1 MRVTSFMIFNQLI
14 RGLRRQYSTSADLQQ
29 QLATGKRINKPSDDV
44 AGTMRSLDYRVSI
57 NEYGQYRRNIDEGS
71 VRLRVTDTVL
81 AAVDKTL
88 SDIRSLMAL
97 GGSGSQDPV
106 DRNRYAQHA
115 AQLRDQLA
123 DFSAET
129 YQNRYLFSGFRTDVP
144 PYTAGPAYAY
154 QGDNGVMN
162 VSIDR
167 TEAVA
172 VNVTGSQVFSYSL
185 AAPEVK
191 QLGSGEIVH
200 YTPGA
205 GTAVSVEIRASDD
218 VTVLDTFTFS
228 NVMQMTD
235 LLRGA
240 FSTNNTARIEAL
252 RDPFN
257 RISTQVRTTQAEV
270 GMRLSRMQ
278 DQSASLQSVTVALQ
292 NARSGVEDADPL
304 ETAAGLKMLDATLQ
318 SLHESA
324 SRVLSQSLLDF
335 LQ

>member
-1 MRVTSFMIFNQLI
+1 MIFDQLI

-29 QLATGKRINKPSDDV
+29 QLGTGKRINKPSDDV
-44 AGTMRSLDYRVSI
+44 SGTRRSLDYRVSI
-57 NEYGQYRRNIDEGS
+57 NEYSQYRQNIDEAS

-81 AAVDKTL
+81 TAVDNAL
-88 SDIRSLMAL
+88 SDIRSLIAL
-97 GGSGSQDPV
+97 GGGGSQDPV
-106 DRNRYAQHA
+106 DRNRYAQQA
-115 AQLRDQLA
+115 AQYRDQLA
-123 DFSAET
+123 GFSAET
-129 YQNRYLFSGFRTDVP
+129 YQNRHLFSGFRTDVP
-144 PYTAGPAYAY
+144 PYTAGPAYVY

-162 VSIDR
+162 VRIDQ

-172 VNVTGSQVFSYSL
+172 VNVTGTQVFSYSF

-191 QLGSGEIVH
+191 QLGSGEFVH

-205 GTAVSVEIRASDD
+205 GTDVSVEIRASDD
-218 VTVLDTFTFS
+218 VAVLDTFTFS

-240 FSTNNTARIEAL
+240 FSTNNTVRIEAL

-270 GMRLSRMQ
+270 GLRLNRLQ
-278 DQSASLQSVTVALQ
+278 DQSASLQNLTVTLR
-292 NARSGVEDADPL
+292 NARSTVEDADPL

-335 LQ
+335 LE